1 MKTTVKTL
9 AFGDK
14 SAIARTLSTKGA
26 ELKASILESA
36 ILPILSNAIAGHSTF
51 NPLITN
57 KAHNKACPLQA
68 ALWAL
73 MFTDKGKARTTA
85 TSRAIGAVFALAGV
99 KAADQ
104 AAHDETLSDA
114 IILIA
119 DALTPIKGETVA
131 KPAKPDYEAL
141 YTALQIDHA
150 ELTARNAEL
159 TARYDNTRVNLNK
172 CLDFIQLDKGFTASQ
187 ATDLI
192 TSMV

>member
-1 MKTTVKTL
+1 MKTTIKTL

-51 NPLITN
+51 SPLIAS
-57 KAHNKACPLQA
+57 KSHNKACPLQS

-73 MFTDKGKARTTA
+73 MFTDKAKARTTSTA
-85 TSRAIGAVFALAGV
+85 RAIGAVFALAGV
-99 KAADQ
+99 KSADQ
-104 AAHDETLSDA
+104 SAHDETLNDA

-119 DALTPIKGETVA
+119 DALTPIKGEPVA
-131 KPAKPDYEAL
+131 KPVKIDYEAL

-150 ELTARNAEL
+150 ELTARFDEL
-159 TARYDNTRVNLNK
+159 TARYNTAKESAEMAEYNAIVAAVP
-172 CLDFIQLDKGFTASQ
+172 T
-187 ATDLI
+187 
-192 TSMV
+192 V

>member
-1 MKTTVKTL
+1 MKTAVKTL

-51 NPLITN
+51 APIIAG
-57 KAHNKACPLQA
+57 KKHNAACPLQA

-85 TSRAIGAVFALAGV
+85 TSRAIGAVFGLASV
-99 KAADQ
+99 KSADQ
-104 AAHDETLSDA
+104 AAHDETLNDA

-131 KPAKPDYEAL
+131 KAVKIDFEAL

-150 ELTARNAEL
+150 ELTARYAEL
-159 TARYDNTRVNLNK
+159 TARYNTAKESADMAEYAAIVAAMP
-172 CLDFIQLDKGFTASQ
+172 T
-187 ATDLI
+187 
-192 TSMV
+192 V